1 MIIIS
6 FTKTV
11 VNEIGE
17 NRFKVDETYKRS
29 NLIFI
34 EIDKNITSAPDM
46 VKRLEEVVIIFHYF
60 LVTISYNYFEMASIQ
75 VPLFAYEIV

>member
-1 MIIIS
+1 MNIIT

-11 VNEIGE
+11 VNAIGN

-46 VKRLEEVVIIFHYF
+46 VKRLEEVIMIFHD
-60 LVTISYNYFEMASIQ
+60 SIFYGFILIKCH
-75 VPLFAYEIV
+75 V